1 VKVKLPGVV
10 VTVYVGEPVP
20 AEPGVKGTSIALS
33 TFWTITAV
41 PIVGAVGALP
51 AVTEPVE
58 PEVAEPNKFDA
69 VTVNVYAVPA
79 VRPVTRIGLE
89 PVAVIPPGDEVAVN
103 VVTPVPAAPAV

>member
-1 VKVKLPGVV
+1 V

-33 TFWTITAV
+33 TFCTITAV

-51 AVTEPVE
+51 AVTEFEE

-69 VTVNVYAVPA
+69 VTVNV
-79 VRPVTRIGLE
+79 
-89 PVAVIPPGDEVAVN
+89 
-103 VVTPVPAAPAV
+103 